1 MVNIGYKRTDVKNWT
16 QCRFYL
22 EPMLSL
28 VRQHWFCLELML
40 ILARQYRFFVKL
52 MLCFTQNLKHIDS
65 HFISAVVPKP
75 VTLSLCQN
83 VFRSCLSPLLL
94 VSLCPL
100 SSCQSSYPQFRCPKP
115 LGASLC
121 GQTLLSPHLSSILLL
136 VSSSK
141 ILFMAKLF
149 KTLCLYILHT
159 CNVVYP

>member
-1 MVNIGYKRTDVKNWT
+1 MVNIGYKRTNVKNWT
-16 QCRFYL
+16 QRRFYL

-65 HFISAVVPKP
+65 HFISALVPKP

-100 SSCQSSYPQFRCPKP
+100 SSCLSLWANPVEPSP
-115 LGASLC
+115 LVDTAIGFKFKDSLH
-121 GQTLLSPHLSSILLL
+121 G
-136 VSSSK
+136 
-141 ILFMAKLF
+141 
-149 KTLCLYILHT
+149 
-159 CNVVYP
+159 